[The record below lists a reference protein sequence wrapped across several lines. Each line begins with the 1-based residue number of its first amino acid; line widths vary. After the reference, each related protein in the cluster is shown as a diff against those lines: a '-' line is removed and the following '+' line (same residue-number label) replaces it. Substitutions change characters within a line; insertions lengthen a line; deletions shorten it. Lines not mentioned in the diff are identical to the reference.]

1 MPPKR
6 ESQRR
11 NLTYQEKLTII
22 RKKEEEPSW
31 TQENLAMW
39 AREQFKLA
47 TKPTQATISNILR
60 AKQRLQSMNVP
71 PDFRS
76 ARPVKNPELDALMIQ
91 WVATMLANNSPLTR
105 EAIQQKAAQLAQ
117 ELQLANAMTFSKG
130 WVSSFMKRHQ
140 LHFRR
145 KHGLT
150 AGADA
155 DLEVVRQNMLSSA
168 QASAAL
174 MAQAAGISAAGA
186 AVSDMMSGIP
196 TGNGGALD
204 GSSAAG
210 AAEDQNRRPPRLS
223 TKRKRMTV
231 WEGEHLTPETR
242 VALGVL
248 LEWVTVPGNYARWR
262 MRKSTKDK
270 EPLCEEIN
278 LLLRTRGLR
287 DMTTT
292 EIRVH
297 LVTFVKS
304 FKAATSWLT
313 ETGLRDAFEM
323 EKATGGYDVKS
334 HVLQLCQHYDALA
347 PVLTAFLDDV
357 DEDEEMG
364 LADEGDL
371 LNMAA
376 AAAAASIGGVNASVD
391 DASASAAVPVSVTD
405 KTALVAAAM
414 AAAQQ
419 QALAK
424 MPRIAVVE
432 TDGVLKPPTQP
443 PPQSATPDRPADKQQ
458 QQLLFDLECEK
469 LKCDIEAKHV
479 QLMLEKTLARKKL
492 LDAGI
497 PTSEVDKIFPL

>member
-6 ESQRR
+6 GESQRR
-11 NLTYQEKLTII
+11 NLTYQEKLIII

-60 AKQRLQSMNVP
+60 AKARLQSMNVP

-91 WVATMLANNSPLTR
+91 WVAGMLADNSPLTR

-117 ELQLANAMTFSKG
+117 ELQLSSTMSFSKG

-155 DLEVVRQNMLSSA
+155 DLEVVRQNMLTSA

-174 MAQAAGISAAGA
+174 MASSANVSGSSGMALNGVPDGNGSPGDPSNVPGA
-186 AVSDMMSGIP
+186 AADEQ
-196 TGNGGALD
+196 A
-204 GSSAAG
+204 
-210 AAEDQNRRPPRLS
+210 RRPPRLS

-262 MRKSTKDK
+262 MRKSTKEK

-334 HVLQLCQHYDALA
+334 HVVQLCQHYNALA

-364 LADEGDL
+364 LAEEGDL
-371 LNMAA
+371 INIAA
-376 AAAAASIGGVNASVD
+376 VAAAASIGGVSGPAIVEGEE
-391 DASASAAVPVSVTD
+391 SAAPTPVTD

-419 QALAK
+419 QALAR
-424 MPRIAVVE
+424 MSRPAAVD
-432 TDGVLKPPTQP
+432 TDVAIKQLG
-443 PPQSATPDRPADKQQ
+443 APDRPADKQK